1 MRAAFVALVLSGC
14 AAQYGNSLESDDLP
28 DATEEPERPIGR
40 VHGVEREQV
49 EYEMKLRGITVG
61 RMQIAVGDRG
71 VVDGRQA
78 VVVHSR
84 ATGTGL
90 ADVFGELRWELTTT
104 VDIDAGCALEEDEEI
119 DFSIA
124 SHKHSEHK
132 IHKFALADC
141 HHNFHTAGGALRGWR
156 SHIGSHGALDLDIG
170 GGRLD
175 IDISDGA
182 RETISTALGNTPAI
196 RYEGIFR
203 NRFFITGWVS
213 DDDARVPLRMQSN
226 SKLGDIDIELVSY
239 EVPRD
244 H

>member
-14 AAQYGNSLESDDLP
+14 AAQYGNSLESDDLA
-28 DATEEPERPIGR
+28 DAAEEPERPIGR

-49 EYEMKLRGITVG
+49 EYEIKLRGLTVG

-84 ATGTGL
+84 ASGAGL
-90 ADVFGELRWELTTT
+90 ADVFGEFRWELTTT
-104 VDIDAGCALEEDEEI
+104 VDIDAGCALEEDEEV
-119 DFSIA
+119 DVSFA
-124 SHKHSEHK
+124 SKDHHEHNVHKY
-132 IHKFALADC
+132 ALADC

-156 SHIGSHGALDLDIG
+156 SHIGSHGALDLEIG
-170 GGRLD
+170 GGHLGIELAD
-175 IDISDGA
+175 AA
-182 RETISTALGNTPAI
+182 RETIATTLGNTPAI
-196 RYEGIFR
+196 RYDGVFR
-203 NRFFITGWVS
+203 NRFFITGWLS
-213 DDDARVPLRMQSN
+213 DDDARVPLRMHSN
-226 SKLGDIDIELVSY
+226 TKLGDIDIELVSY

>member
-1 MRAAFVALVLSGC
+1 MRLALVALSVAGC
-14 AAQYGNSLESDDLP
+14 AGQFGNSLESDDLP
-28 DATEEPERPIGR
+28 DAAEEPERPIGR

-49 EYEMKLRGITVG
+49 EYEMKLRGLTVG

-84 ATGTGL
+84 ASGAGL
-90 ADVFGELRWELTTT
+90 ADAFGEFRWELTTT
-104 VDIDAGCALEEDEEI
+104 IDIDAGCALEEDEEVDI
-119 DFSIA
+119 SFVSKQ
-124 SHKHSEHK
+124 HHEHNV
-132 IHKFALADC
+132 HKFALADC

-175 IDISDGA
+175 IDLSDGG
-182 RETISTALGNTPAI
+182 RESISTVLGNTPAI
-196 RYEGIFR
+196 RYEGVFR
-203 NRFFITGWVS
+203 NRFFITGWLS
-213 DDDARVPLRMQSN
+213 DDDARVPLRMHSD
-226 SKLGDIDIELVSY
+226 SKLGSIDIELVSY
-239 EVPRD
+239 EVPSD